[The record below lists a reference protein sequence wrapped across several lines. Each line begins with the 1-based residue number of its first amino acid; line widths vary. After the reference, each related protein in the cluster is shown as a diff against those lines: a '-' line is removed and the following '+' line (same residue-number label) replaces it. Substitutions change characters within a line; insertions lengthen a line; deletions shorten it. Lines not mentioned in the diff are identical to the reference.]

1 MTYTPE
7 EQAGIFESSGT
18 GLRTHEAHS
27 ARMYDYLLGG
37 KDNYP
42 ADQKAA
48 EAAMSAFPTL
58 RTAARE
64 NRSFLGRAV
73 RYVVEETGI
82 NQFLDIGSGLPTAHN
97 VHQVAQQHDPEA
109 RVVYVDNDPIVL
121 AHGRALLSTD
131 ARTTVIETDLREPRS
146 IIDHPETKA
155 LIDFEQPV
163 AVLAVAILHFI
174 SDEEDPA
181 GLVAQ
186 LREALAPGSV
196 LVLSHATAEISP
208 ETALGV
214 QAAYRAQG
222 VPLTLR
228 DRAEFAKLFD
238 GFELVEPG
246 IQVVSDWRATVPES
260 ERPSHADVSW
270 YGGIGRL
277 V

>member
-1 MTYTPE
+1 M
-7 EQAGIFESSGT
+7 
-18 GLRTHEAHS
+18 RTNEAHS

-42 ADQKAA
+42 ADQEAA
-48 EAAMSAFPTL
+48 EAAMAAFPTL

-64 NRSFLGRAV
+64 NRAFLGRAV
-73 RYVVEETGI
+73 RYVVEEAGI
-82 NQFLDIGSGLPTAHN
+82 RQFLDIGSGLPTAHN
-97 VHQVAQQHDPEA
+97 VHQVAQRHDPEA

-131 ARTTVIETDLREPRS
+131 ARTTVIETDIRDPRS
-146 IIDHPETKA
+146 IIEHPETRA
-155 LIDFEQPV
+155 LIDFSEPV

-174 SDEEDPA
+174 SDEENPGA
-181 GLVAQ
+181 LVAQ

-228 DRAEFAKLFD
+228 DQAAFTELFAGFD
-238 GFELVEPG
+238 LVEPG

-260 ERPSHADVSW
+260 ERPSHAEVSW

-277 V
+277 A

>member
-1 MTYTPE
+1 M
-7 EQAGIFESSGT
+7 
-18 GLRTHEAHS
+18 RTDEAHS

-48 EAAMSAFPTL
+48 EGAVAAFPTL
-58 RTAARE
+58 RIAARE
-64 NRSFLGRAV
+64 NRDFLGRAV
-73 RYVVEETGI
+73 RYIAEETGI
-82 NQFLDIGSGLPTAHN
+82 RQFLDIGSGLPTAHN
-97 VHQVAQQHDPEA
+97 VHQVAQRHDSSA

-131 ARTTVIETDLREPRS
+131 ARTTVIECDIRDPRA
-146 IIDHPETKA
+146 IIDHPETRA
-155 LIDFEQPV
+155 LIDFTQPV
-163 AVLAVAILHFI
+163 AVLAVAILHFV

-181 GLVAQ
+181 SLVDRFRQ
-186 LREALAPGSV
+186 ELAPGSV

-214 QAAYRAQG
+214 QNAYRAQG

-228 DRAEFAKLFD
+228 DRAALTELFRD
-238 GFELVEPG
+238 FELVEPG
-246 IQVVSDWRATVPES
+246 VQVVSDWRATVPED
-260 ERPSHADVSW
+260 ERPSHAEVSW

-277 V
+277 P